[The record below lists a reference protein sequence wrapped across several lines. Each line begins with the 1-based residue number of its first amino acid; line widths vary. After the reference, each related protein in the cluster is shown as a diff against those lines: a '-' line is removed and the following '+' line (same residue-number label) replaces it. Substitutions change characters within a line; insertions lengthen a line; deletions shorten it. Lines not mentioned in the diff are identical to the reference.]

1 MYIPRISDFFP
12 VDLASPGKV
21 DARSGFVKLALD
33 DSTHIIATGDSCND
47 IHHCRTLL
55 QILWSCISVLVAC
68 TWVAVHPNIPGSD
81 ESSWE
86 ISLRRLKLMLLT
98 LIAPEIVVLWAVRQ
112 WYAASKLS
120 ERFDRW
126 GWSQTHSFF
135 ALMGG
140 FQELTNTLHAE
151 GIESLLWESGPP
163 TMQILMIGSQFT
175 EVEIQDRS
183 HRDALAKS
191 LAIGQTAW
199 FVIQLVARRVEG
211 LSIAALEIM
220 TVAFAAMNV
229 LIYTF
234 WWNKP
239 QGVRF
244 PIHLEP
250 PAPPGNVDSTGLK
263 AEPKIDSNQQAQPEL
278 DSNSLSQVKPDVDS
292 NTQDQ
297 PDIDKSQCKANS
309 NIDSDGSQRALP
321 DIDNS
326 NKDQPET
333 DTTSP
338 DASMPALAST
348 SRPGTDSPPNI
359 GTALNARLAS
369 FQRILAL
376 EPQWHQDKIVAYGA
390 AVVFGAIHCA
400 AWDFVFPTKVERT
413 LWRICASI
421 ATFVPLLLIC
431 YDFMVNRLKKKSVIL
446 GLVMG
451 YAILFYVLARSVL
464 VGQAFV
470 ALRKLPS
477 TSFETVEWV
486 TFLPHI

>member
-250 PAPPGNVDSTGLK
+250 PAPVLVPEPVTEVRRDFGDWFHGYFKSLQRFPKIMFRFLISSAVNGVHCVLDSLRKLLKFIKELIRHGLILRFVRTMIISCLTYPAVYCYLTFKWVVIYEAEPGNVDSTGLK
-263 AEPKIDSNQQAQPEL
+263 AEPKID
-278 DSNSLSQVKPDVDS
+278 K
-292 NTQDQ
+292 
-297 PDIDKSQCKANS
+297 
-309 NIDSDGSQRALP
+309 
-321 DIDNS
+321 
-326 NKDQPET
+326 
-333 DTTSP
+333 
-338 DASMPALAST
+338 
-348 SRPGTDSPPNI
+348 
-359 GTALNARLAS
+359 
-369 FQRILAL
+369 
-376 EPQWHQDKIVAYGA
+376 PQWHQDKIVAYGA

>member
-1 MYIPRISDFFP
+1 
-12 VDLASPGKV
+12 
-21 DARSGFVKLALD
+21 
-33 DSTHIIATGDSCND
+33 
-47 IHHCRTLL
+47 
-55 QILWSCISVLVAC
+55 
-68 TWVAVHPNIPGSD
+68 
-81 ESSWE
+81 
-86 ISLRRLKLMLLT
+86 
-98 LIAPEIVVLWAVRQ
+98 
-112 WYAASKLS
+112 
-120 ERFDRW
+120 
-126 GWSQTHSFF
+126 WSQTHSFF

-250 PAPPGNVDSTGLK
+250 PAPVLVPEPGMSKFMTIL
-263 AEPKIDSNQQAQPEL
+263 Q
-278 DSNSLSQVKPDVDS
+278 
-292 NTQDQ
+292 
-297 PDIDKSQCKANS
+297 
-309 NIDSDGSQRALP
+309 
-321 DIDNS
+321 
-326 NKDQPET
+326 KDQPET

-486 TFLPHI
+486 TFLLHI